1 MAMVPAQDIGA
12 VEMGC
17 VEVRRQLIDYMEG
30 ELDLSTLARVVY
42 HVGDCAECKAVFSG
56 VRNVVELLG
65 SSFGEIELPVD
76 LSSRLYAR
84 LPWPFNRASSRS
96 GFDS

>member
-1 MAMVPAQDIGA
+1 MVPAQDIGA
-12 VEMGC
+12 VGMEC

-30 ELDLSTLARVVY
+30 ELDPSTLARVVY

-65 SSFGEIELPVD
+65 SFGEIELPVD
-76 LSSRLYAR
+76 LSNRLYTR